1 MKGIKLKPL
10 VDILMTISLLFLM
23 SYELLGSTLHEVIG
37 VIMFVLFIVHHILN
51 RNWSKYLLKGK
62 QTPIRIF
69 QNILVV
75 LVLITFILSMISGV
89 VISRHIFSFLPF
101 NHIGTFSRI
110 HMFSTYWS
118 FILMSLHLGL
128 HFNTLALMIKKNRNF
143 SKVFK
148 AIVTVV
154 LLLIFVYGVYAFF
167 KRDILDYLLLNNQ
180 FFILGD
186 KEFLPLYIFDYMT
199 IMLSLSLISSV
210 ISSLLRKL
218 NHR

>member
-1 MKGIKLKPL
+1 
-10 VDILMTISLLFLM
+10 
-23 SYELLGSTLHEVIG
+23 
-37 VIMFVLFIVHHILN
+37 
-51 RNWSKYLLKGK
+51 
-62 QTPIRIF
+62 
-69 QNILVV
+69 
-75 LVLITFILSMISGV
+75 
-89 VISRHIFSFLPF
+89 
-101 NHIGTFSRI
+101 
-110 HMFSTYWS
+110 
-118 FILMSLHLGL
+118 MSLHLGL

-154 LLLIFVYGVYAFF
+154 LLLMCVYGVYAFF

-210 ISSLLRKL
+210 ISSFLRKL